1 MAESHNVFYLRHCS
15 SSDMF
20 RNVKGI
26 ATFISAERGLMLF
39 MISMGSALLLQSTLS
54 LEQAVYFGLIG
65 FCGWSS
71 VDAINNICDVDLD
84 EHSDPSRAEYTQ
96 KLGNWGFGIYVL
108 FSGLALGG
116 AFLSRNLVATLV
128 IGLGLLIGIFYSVP
142 PFRLRQTP
150 FKAAVNF
157 SVGAIPVL
165 FVAAFYNVFSVNVIA
180 LMTLIG
186 VTTAVNS
193 LWEDL
198 ADFISDSESHAKTVL
213 VMLGFRRGLM
223 MTIVLGYC
231 LIPLMVYIGFLF
243 SLHLSYY
250 IILSVCVVYMS
261 LRLITQRLIFT
272 TDIEDSDA
280 LLKMGEVFAKDFVI
294 LAIVQTT
301 NLMINGLL
309 QFYPL
314 TLL

>member
-1 MAESHNVFYLRHCS
+1 
-15 SSDMF
+15 MF
-20 RNVKGI
+20 RNVKGL

-54 LEQAVYFGLIG
+54 LEQAIYFGLIG

-84 EHSDPSRAEYTQ
+84 ERSDPSRSEYTQ

-116 AFLSRNLVATLV
+116 AYLSGNIIATLV

-150 FKAAVNF
+150 FKAVVNF

-165 FVAAFYNVFSVNVIA
+165 FVAAFYNLFSVNVIA

-198 ADFISDSESHAKTVL
+198 ADFISDSESHARTVL
-213 VMLGFRRGLM
+213 VMLGFRRGLV
-223 MTIVLGYC
+223 MTILLGYC

-250 IILSVCVVYMS
+250 VILSACVIYMS
-261 LRLITQRLIFT
+261 TRLITKRSVFT
-272 TDIEDSDA
+272 TRGEDSDA
-280 LLKMGEVFAKDFVI
+280 MLMVGEAFAKDFVV

-301 NLMINGLL
+301 NLMLNGLL

-314 TLL
+314 AFV

>member
-1 MAESHNVFYLRHCS
+1 M
-15 SSDMF
+15 
-20 RNVKGI
+20 KGL

-96 KLGNWGFGIYVL
+96 KLGNWGLGIYVL

-116 AFLSRNLVATLV
+116 AFLSGNLLATLV
-128 IGLGLLIGIFYSVP
+128 IGVGLLIGIFYSVP

-150 FKAAVNF
+150 FKAIVNF

-165 FVAAFYNVFSVNVIA
+165 FVAAFYNSFSVDVLA

-198 ADFISDSESHAKTVL
+198 ADFISDSEGHAKTVL

-250 IILSVCVVYMS
+250 IILAACVAYMS
-261 LRLITQRLIFT
+261 VHLITERSVFT
-272 TDIEDSDA
+272 ARITDSRA
-280 LLKMGEVFAKDFVI
+280 MLMVGEAFAKDFVI

-301 NLMINGLL
+301 NLMLNGLL
-309 QFYPL
+309 QFYLL
-314 TLL
+314 TL

>member
-1 MAESHNVFYLRHCS
+1 
-15 SSDMF
+15 
-20 RNVKGI
+20 
-26 ATFISAERGLMLF
+26 MLF
-39 MISMGSALLLQSTLS
+39 MISMGSALLLQTTLS

-71 VDAINNICDVDLD
+71 VDAINNICDIDLD
-84 EHSDPSRAEYTQ
+84 EYSDPSRAAYTQ
-96 KLGNWGFGIYVL
+96 KLGSWSFGIYVL

-116 AFLSRNLVATLV
+116 AFLSGNLIATLV

-150 FKAAVNF
+150 YKPIVNF

-165 FVAAFYNVFSVNVIA
+165 FVAAFYNLFSVNVIA

-198 ADFISDSESHAKTVL
+198 ADFISDSESHAKTLLIV
-213 VMLGFRRGLM
+213 VGFRRGLL
-223 MTIVLGYC
+223 MTIVMGYC

-243 SLHLSYY
+243 SLHFSYY
-250 IILSVCVVYMS
+250 IILSTLVAYMT
-261 LRLITQRLIFT
+261 LRLITKRAIFAMR
-272 TDIEDSDA
+272 EDDA
-280 LLKMGEVFAKDFVI
+280 DLMLDAGEVFAKDFVI

-309 QFYPL
+309 QYFPL
-314 TLL
+314 TVV

>member
-1 MAESHNVFYLRHCS
+1 
-15 SSDMF
+15 MF
-20 RNVKGI
+20 LNIKGL

-39 MISMGSALLLQSTLS
+39 MISMGSAFLLQTTLS
-54 LEQAVYFGLIG
+54 LEQAIYFGSIG

-71 VDAINNICDVDLD
+71 VDAINNIFDINLD
-84 EHSDPSRAEYTQ
+84 KYSDPSRAKATQ
-96 KLGNWGFGIYVL
+96 KFGKWGIGIYLL

-116 AFLSRNLVATLV
+116 AVISNNLIATSV
-128 IGLGLLIGIFYSVP
+128 IGLGLLIGILYSVP

-150 FKAAVNF
+150 YKPLVNF

-165 FVAAFYNVFSVNVIA
+165 FVAAFYNLFSVNVVV

-198 ADFISDSESHAKTVL
+198 ADFISDSKSQAKTL
-213 VMLGFRRGLM
+213 LIILGFRRGLLL
-223 MTIVLGYC
+223 TIILGYC

-243 SLHLSYY
+243 LLNLSYY
-250 IILSVCVVYMS
+250 IILLTLVVYMTF
-261 LRLITQRLIFT
+261 RLITKRAIFAT
-272 TDIEDSDA
+272 QCENSNA
-280 LLKMGEVFAKDFVI
+280 MLEVGESFSKDFVI
-294 LAIVQTT
+294 LAIVQTS

-309 QFYPL
+309 QYFPL

>member
-1 MAESHNVFYLRHCS
+1 
-15 SSDMF
+15 MF
-20 RNVKGI
+20 RNVKGL

-54 LEQAVYFGLIG
+54 LEQAVYFGFIG

-84 EHSDPSRAEYTQ
+84 ERSDPSRAEYTQ
-96 KLGNWGFGIYVL
+96 QLGNWGFGIYVL

-116 AFLSRNLVATLV
+116 AFLSGNLVATLV

-150 FKAAVNF
+150 FKAIVNF

-165 FVAAFYNVFSVNVIA
+165 FVATFYNLFSANVIA

-198 ADFISDSESHAKTVL
+198 ADFISDSENHAKTVL
-213 VMLGFRRGLM
+213 VMLGFRRGLII
-223 MTIVLGYC
+223 TIVLGYC
-231 LIPLMVYIGFLF
+231 LIPLMVYIGLLF
-243 SLHLSYY
+243 SLHVSYY
-250 IILSVCVVYMS
+250 IILLACVAYMS
-261 LRLITQRLIFT
+261 VHLVTKRAVFT
-272 TDIEDSDA
+272 THVADSRA
-280 LLKMGEVFAKDFVI
+280 MLMVGEAFAKDFVI

-301 NLMINGLL
+301 NLMLNGLF

-314 TLL
+314 ALL

>member
-1 MAESHNVFYLRHCS
+1 
-15 SSDMF
+15 MF
-20 RNVKGI
+20 RNAKEL
-26 ATFISAERGLMLF
+26 ASFISAERGIMLF
-39 MISMGSALLLQSTLS
+39 MISMGSALLLQTTLS
-54 LEQAVYFGLIG
+54 LEHALYFGFIG
-65 FCGWSS
+65 FFGWSS

-84 EHSDPSRAEYTQ
+84 EHSDPSRAAYTQ
-96 KLGNWGFGIYVL
+96 KLGNWGLGIYVL

-116 AFLSRNLVATLV
+116 AFLTGNLIATLV

-142 PFRLRQTP
+142 PFRLRQTHYKP
-150 FKAAVNF
+150 VVNF

-165 FVAAFYNVFSVNVIA
+165 FVAAFYNLFSVHVIA

-198 ADFISDSESHAKTVL
+198 ADYISDSESHAKTLLIV
-213 VMLGFRRGLM
+213 LGFRRGLF

-250 IILSVCVVYMS
+250 IILSVLVSYMT
-261 LRLITQRLIFT
+261 LRLITKRAVFT
-272 TDIEDSDA
+272 TRREDKDV
-280 LLKMGEVFAKDFVI
+280 LLEIGEVFAKDFVI

-309 QFYPL
+309 QYLPL
-314 TLL
+314 ALF

>member
-1 MAESHNVFYLRHCS
+1 
-15 SSDMF
+15 MF
-20 RNVKGI
+20 RNIRGL
-26 ATFISAERGLMLF
+26 ASFISAERGIMLF
-39 MISMGSALLLQSTLS
+39 MISMGSALLLQTTLS
-54 LEQAVYFGLIG
+54 LEHALYFGLIG
-65 FCGWSS
+65 FFGWSS
-71 VDAINNICDVDLD
+71 VDAINNIYDVDLD
-84 EHSDPSRAEYTQ
+84 GYSDPLRAAYTQ
-96 KLGNWGFGIYVL
+96 KLGSWGLGIYVL

-116 AFLSRNLVATLV
+116 AFLTGNLIVTLV

-150 FKAAVNF
+150 YKPIVNF

-165 FVAAFYNVFSVNVIA
+165 FVAAFYNLFSVNVIA

-198 ADFISDSESHAKTVL
+198 ADFISDSESHAKTLLIV
-213 VMLGFRRGLM
+213 LGFRRGLL

-250 IILSVCVVYMS
+250 IILSVLVSYMT
-261 LRLITQRLIFT
+261 LRLISKRAVFITHR
-272 TDIEDSDA
+272 EDKDV
-280 LLKMGEVFAKDFVI
+280 LLEVGEVFAKDFVI

-309 QFYPL
+309 QYLPL
-314 TLL
+314 AVL